1 MATDHTRNKLIDTD
15 DAKWRGYSID
25 ELKYRRAV
33 ALVKLEMQKTMLAG
47 SVKSVT
53 NSISDTKARLLG
65 ATGKRFEGKLKFVNY
80 LVVGYKSM
88 RMAMNLWNTFKSKK
102 KR

>member
-80 LVVGYKSM
+80 EESCCLFIHFGDDGVY
-88 RMAMNLWNTFKSKK
+88 LWARK
-102 KR
+102 